1 MAGEGGDVPYDYV
14 VVGGGSAGCVL
25 AARLSEDGASSVALL
40 EAGPPDDLEEIL
52 IPARLGLLFKTH
64 VDWDFDSEPEPRLG
78 ARRIYLPRGRVLG
91 GSSALNGM
99 VYIRGSRTDF
109 DEWAAMGLDGWG
121 YEDVVPYFKRSEDNE
136 RGADAFHAVGGPLTV
151 SDSRSLQPLCDAW
164 VQASLQAGH
173 PHNEDFN
180 GPTQEGVGRY
190 QVTQRDGLR
199 CSAARAFLA
208 PARERPNLDVITE
221 AHATRILF
229 EGDRASGVEFTR
241 FGQVAEA
248 LAAREVILCAGAYQS
263 PQLLMLSG
271 IGPGGHLRTLE
282 IEVRQDLPVGENL
295 QDHPTALMTFRT
307 TMKGLMGAWTPE
319 NRALLEREGR
329 GPLTSNLAEGC
340 GFLRTRPALAAPD
353 VQFTAGVS
361 MFFDEGL
368 GVPFDHG
375 HGFGPNV
382 ARPTSRGRVTLRSRM
397 PTAKPRIH
405 NDFLATEEDR
415 ETMLA
420 GMRIALDMAEQ
431 PALRDIRIEPVRA
444 PASDSDED
452 IMEFVGRNTQTNYH
466 PVGTCA
472 MGSVVDAQLR
482 VLGVE
487 GLRVADAS
495 VMPTII
501 RGNTNAPTIMI
512 AEKAADLVRGR
523 PAPRTNQEVSVHG

>member
-1 MAGEGGDVPYDYV
+1 LCA
-14 VVGGGSAGCVL
+14 GSAPQRGCGVL
-25 AARLSEDGASSVALL
+25 GGAIGG
-40 EAGPPDDLEEIL
+40 GPPDDLEEIL

-64 VDWDFDSEPEPRLG
+64 VDWDFHSEPEPWLD
-78 ARRIYLPRGRVLG
+78 RRRNYLPRGRVLG

-99 VYIRGSRTDF
+99 VYIRGNRADF

-121 YEDVVPYFKRSEDNE
+121 YEDVLPYFKRSEDNE
-136 RGADAFHAVGGPLTV
+136 RGADAYHAVGGPLAV
-151 SDSRSLQPLCDAW
+151 SDSRSLHPLGDAW
-164 VQASLQAGH
+164 VQAAIQAGH

-180 GPTQEGVGRY
+180 GPSQEGAGRY

-208 PARERPNLDVITE
+208 PARERPNLDVITD

-229 EGDRASGVEFTR
+229 EGERAAGVEFTR
-241 FGQVAEA
+241 FGEVREA
-248 LAAREVILCAGAYQS
+248 LATREVVLCAGAYQS

-271 IGPGGHLRTLE
+271 IGPGAHLRTLE

-307 TMKGLMGAWTPE
+307 TTKGLMGTWTPE

-329 GPLTSNLAEGC
+329 GPLSSNLAEGC
-340 GFLRTRPALAAPD
+340 GFFRTRPDLAAPD

-382 ARPTSRGRVTLRSRM
+382 ARPTSRGRLTLRSRM
-397 PTAKPRIH
+397 PTAKPRVL

-431 PALRDIRIEPVRA
+431 PAVRDIRVEPVRA

-452 IMEFVGRNTQTNYH
+452 IMEFVRRNTQTNYH

-523 PAPRTNQEVSVHG
+523 PAPRTTREVSVHG